1 MNAWMPVLTS
11 TEIVG
16 KLGSLIVKAS
26 IGFGEAV
33 GPNPKRAGGFSI
45 LNTISVQ
52 ICLSP
57 LPKDGRNMLASS
69 FPAWISQN
77 FHPRGMLKS
86 RCQSSWGLLVAMALF
101 LSAFGI

>member
-1 MNAWMPVLTS
+1 MNAWMPVLTL

-16 KLGSLIVKAS
+16 KLGSSMVTAS
-26 IGFGEAV
+26 IGFDEAV
-33 GPNPKRAGGFSI
+33 GPNPKRAGDFSI

-52 ICLSP
+52 ICLSL

-69 FPAWISQN
+69 SPVWISQN

-86 RCQSSWGLLVAMALF
+86 RYPLSWG
-101 LSAFGI
+101 